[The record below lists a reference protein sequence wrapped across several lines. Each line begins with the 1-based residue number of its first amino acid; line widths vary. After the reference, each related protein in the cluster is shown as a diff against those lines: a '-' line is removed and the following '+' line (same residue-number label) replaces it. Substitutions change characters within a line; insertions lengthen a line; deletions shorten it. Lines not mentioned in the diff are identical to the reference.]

1 MQFVGVMTSLPT
13 KALTV
18 VVRPP
23 SNCAVASPHHLDSRR
38 SYRDSL
44 KRPGIFDCLVS
55 SHILKQKMA
64 SLMLVVFLVE
74 VAVHVINAVGAS
86 SINNLV

>member
-1 MQFVGVMTSLPT
+1 
-13 KALTV
+13 
-18 VVRPP
+18 
-23 SNCAVASPHHLDSRR
+23 
-38 SYRDSL
+38 
-44 KRPGIFDCLVS
+44 
-55 SHILKQKMA
+55 MA